1 MSRFFKKNKD
11 TKDSGKATLDIKES
25 LKSSDYDSVE
35 FTRGDR
41 EVTAVF
47 LGKAVEAFR
56 RIAERSIEVGKPISV
71 KEAMKHLS
79 ATENDVL
86 AFTKMDQSMSKHMDK
101 KFINYRV
108 EDVGGD
114 SHIHCSY

>member
-1 MSRFFKKNKD
+1 MGKD
-11 TKDSGKATLDIKES
+11 TLDIEES
-25 LKSSDYDSVE
+25 LKSSDYESVE

-56 RIAERSIEVGKPISV
+56 RIAERSIDVGKPISV
-71 KEAMKHLS
+71 KDAMKHLS
-79 ATENDVL
+79 ASENDVL
-86 AFTKMDQSMSKHMDK
+86 VFPKMDNNMSRHMNK

>member
-1 MSRFFKKNKD
+1 MGKD
-11 TKDSGKATLDIKES
+11 TLDIEES
-25 LKSSDYDSVE
+25 LKSSDYDSIE

-71 KEAMKHLS
+71 KDTMKHLS
-79 ATENDVL
+79 ASENDVL
-86 AFTKMDQSMSKHMDK
+86 AFTKMDNSMSRHMNT

-108 EDVGGD
+108 EDVGDD